1 MKLFCLSDLYLCS
14 EAAAAAIDRQYL
26 LPFLVQIAVPVAEV
40 LLVTGDI
47 VSTALVRLL
56 SGMLRTFIPSDLA
69 VVATLGNHEFR
80 GRIFEDIPAKLEK
93 QTLAAPDIFYLD
105 LIGEAVPG
113 FMGVNVGSD
122 YGDQKTFTLE
132 L

>member
-1 MKLFCLSDLYLCS
+1 MKHLCLSDLHLCS
-14 EAAAAAIDRQYL
+14 EAVAAAIDRQYL
-26 LPFLVQIAVPVAEV
+26 LPFLAQIAVTVAEV
-40 LLVTGDI
+40 LLVTGDT

-56 SGMLRTFIPSDLA
+56 SATLRTFIPSDLS
-69 VVATLGNHEFR
+69 VVTTLGNHEFR
-80 GRIFEDIPAKLEK
+80 GRSLKDMSTKLK
-93 QTLAAPDIFYLD
+93 NQTLAAPNIFYLD